1 MNENGKNKREWIK
14 NAAIVFLAVMLVLT
28 FFSNTIMNYSLPE
41 VATNYV
47 QSGTIT
53 AKIRGTGVVESG
65 DPYEVKVTESRKVSS
80 VAVRV
85 GDTVQ
90 KGDVILYLEDSESD
104 ELKAA
109 KDALEQAQDA
119 YEQALLSDK
128 VFNSDIYSANQN
140 VSATTY
146 RQQITNAQTALK
158 NANDALKPLN
168 EKLAQ
173 LNKER
178 AALQTQIDF
187 EGAQDSLAEGR
198 ISPAQTAVDNAKNA
212 QTNATNTYNNAEQV
226 LNEAKAKAT
235 EAQKALDEAQKVAV
249 SNGNAQPENYE
260 ALLANLNAAKAVEA
274 EKENLRNEAKANL
287 DAVNNALQEAQ
298 VYLDTVTAENNQ
310 RKASQTVNNLT
321 AQRNNCDFNISVV
334 NSELE
339 AAKNLVTEKE
349 TVLTELLSKI
359 GNVVNLEGLLDNI
372 SKAQAT
378 VDELTAKTIDATVT
392 ADIAGT
398 VTSINVTAGN
408 TTSAAEP
415 VAVLQPEGKGYTLSF
430 SVTNDQAK
438 RLSVGDKADLVN
450 AWRYDDVDV
459 TLASIKPDKTD
470 PGQKKQ
476 LTFDVTGSVT
486 AGQTLNLSVGQKS
499 ANYDLIVP
507 NSAIRED
514 SNGKFILIVESKP
527 SPLSTRY
534 IATRVD
540 IEVLASDDTQSAIT
554 GGLYGY
560 EYVITTSTKPVEA
573 GKQVRLAN

>member
-1 MNENGKNKREWIK
+1 MNENGKNKREWVK

-90 KGDVILYLEDSESD
+90 KGDVLLYLEDSESD

-109 KDALEQAQDA
+109 KDALEQAQNA
-119 YEQALLSDK
+119 YELELLKAEITS
-128 VFNSDIYSANQN
+128 SDIYSANQN
-140 VSATTY
+140 VSAATY
-146 RQQITNAQTALK
+146 RQQITNAQKALK
-158 NANDALKPLN
+158 DAKDAVKPL
-168 EKLAQ
+168 EDQLAQ
-173 LNKER
+173 LNNEAVKISTQLSYE
-178 AALQTQIDF
+178 AAQNTVASGRIEPAKKAVENATAVQASTLQTKNAAETALAAARADEAAKRTAYETAVSDGDASGTDAVTKKAEWDTAVKLAAEKETAYNNAVNNLASADKALSDAQTYLATVTDANNQREASQT
-187 EGAQDSLAEGR
+187 EGNLNAMKANYDLNIAVVQKELDAANALVEE
-198 ISPAQTAVDNAKNA
+198 QTAV
-212 QTNATNTYNNAEQV
+212 
-226 LNEAKAKAT
+226 
-235 EAQKALDEAQKVAV
+235 
-249 SNGNAQPENYE
+249 
-260 ALLANLNAAKAVEA
+260 
-274 EKENLRNEAKANL
+274 
-287 DAVNNALQEAQ
+287 
-298 VYLDTVTAENNQ
+298 
-310 RKASQTVNNLT
+310 LT
-321 AQRNNCDFNISVV
+321 DLI
-334 NSELE
+334 
-339 AAKNLVTEKE
+339 
-349 TVLTELLSKI
+349 SKI
-359 GNVVNLEGLLDNI
+359 GNVTNLETLLENI

-378 VDELTAKTIDATVT
+378 VDELTAKAIDATVT

-470 PGQKKQ
+470 PGQKKL

-573 GKQVRLAN
+573 GKQVRLANN

>member
-1 MNENGKNKREWIK
+1 MNENGKNKREWVK

-53 AKIRGTGVVESG
+53 AKIRGTGIVESG

-90 KGDVILYLEDSESD
+90 KGDVLLYLEDSESD

-109 KDALEQAQDA
+109 KDALEQAQNA
-119 YEQALLSDK
+119 YELELLKAEITS
-128 VFNSDIYSANQN
+128 SDIYSANQN
-140 VSATTY
+140 VSAATY
-146 RQQITNAQTALK
+146 RQQITNAQKALK
-158 NANDALKPLN
+158 DAKDAVKPL
-168 EKLAQ
+168 EDQLAQ
-173 LNKER
+173 LNNE
-178 AALQTQIDF
+178 AAKISTQLSYEAAQNTVASGRIEPAKKAVENATAVQASTLQTKNAAETALAAARADEAAKRTAYETAVSDGDASSTDAVTKKAEWDTAVKLAAEKETAYNNAVNNLASADKALSDAQTYLATVTDANNQREASQT
-187 EGAQDSLAEGR
+187 EGNLNAMKANYDLNIAVVQKELDAANALVEE
-198 ISPAQTAVDNAKNA
+198 QTAV
-212 QTNATNTYNNAEQV
+212 
-226 LNEAKAKAT
+226 
-235 EAQKALDEAQKVAV
+235 
-249 SNGNAQPENYE
+249 
-260 ALLANLNAAKAVEA
+260 
-274 EKENLRNEAKANL
+274 
-287 DAVNNALQEAQ
+287 
-298 VYLDTVTAENNQ
+298 
-310 RKASQTVNNLT
+310 LT
-321 AQRNNCDFNISVV
+321 DLI
-334 NSELE
+334 
-339 AAKNLVTEKE
+339 
-349 TVLTELLSKI
+349 SKI
-359 GNVVNLEGLLDNI
+359 GNVTNLETLLENI

-378 VDELTAKTIDATVT
+378 VDELTAKEIDATVT

-470 PGQKKQ
+470 PGQKKL

-573 GKQVRLAN
+573 GKQVRLANN

>member
-1 MNENGKNKREWIK
+1 MNENGKNKREWVK

-53 AKIRGTGVVESG
+53 AKIRGTGIVESG

-90 KGDVILYLEDSESD
+90 KGDVLLYLEDSESD

-109 KDALEQAQDA
+109 KDALEQAQNA
-119 YEQALLSDK
+119 YELELLKAEITS
-128 VFNSDIYSANQN
+128 SDIYSANQN
-140 VSATTY
+140 VSAATY
-146 RQQITNAQTALK
+146 RQQITNAQKALK
-158 NANDALKPLN
+158 DAKDAVKPL
-168 EKLAQ
+168 EDQLAQ
-173 LNKER
+173 LNNE
-178 AALQTQIDF
+178 AAKISTQLSYEAAQNTVASGRIEPAKKAVENATAVQASTLQTKNAAETALAAARADEAAKRTAYETAVSDGDASSTDAVTKKAEWDTAVKLAAEKETAYNNAVNNLASADKALSDAQTYLATVTDANNQREASQT
-187 EGAQDSLAEGR
+187 EGNLNAMKANYDLNIAVVQKELDAANALVEE
-198 ISPAQTAVDNAKNA
+198 QTAV
-212 QTNATNTYNNAEQV
+212 
-226 LNEAKAKAT
+226 
-235 EAQKALDEAQKVAV
+235 
-249 SNGNAQPENYE
+249 
-260 ALLANLNAAKAVEA
+260 
-274 EKENLRNEAKANL
+274 
-287 DAVNNALQEAQ
+287 
-298 VYLDTVTAENNQ
+298 
-310 RKASQTVNNLT
+310 LT
-321 AQRNNCDFNISVV
+321 DLI
-334 NSELE
+334 
-339 AAKNLVTEKE
+339 
-349 TVLTELLSKI
+349 SKI
-359 GNVVNLEGLLDNI
+359 GNVTNLETLLENI

-378 VDELTAKTIDATVT
+378 VDELTAKAIDATVT

-470 PGQKKQ
+470 PGQKKL

-573 GKQVRLAN
+573 GKQVRLANN

>member
-1 MNENGKNKREWIK
+1 MNENGKNKREWVK

-90 KGDVILYLEDSESD
+90 KGDVLLYLEDSESD

-109 KDALEQAQDA
+109 KDALEQAQNA
-119 YEQALLSDK
+119 YELELLKAEITS
-128 VFNSDIYSANQN
+128 SDIYSANKN
-140 VSATTY
+140 VSAATY
-146 RQQITNAQTALK
+146 RQQITNAQKALK
-158 NANDALKPLN
+158 DAKDAVKPL
-168 EKLAQ
+168 EDQLAQ
-173 LNKER
+173 LNNE
-178 AALQTQIDF
+178 AAKISTQLSYEAAQNTVASGRIEPAKKAVENATAVQASTLQTKNAAETALAAARADEAAKRTAYETAVSDGDASSTDAVTKKAEWDTAVKLAAEKETAYNNAVNNLASADKALSDAQTYLATVTDANNQREASQT
-187 EGAQDSLAEGR
+187 EGNLNAMKANYDLNIAVVQKELDAANALVEE
-198 ISPAQTAVDNAKNA
+198 QTAV
-212 QTNATNTYNNAEQV
+212 
-226 LNEAKAKAT
+226 
-235 EAQKALDEAQKVAV
+235 
-249 SNGNAQPENYE
+249 
-260 ALLANLNAAKAVEA
+260 
-274 EKENLRNEAKANL
+274 
-287 DAVNNALQEAQ
+287 
-298 VYLDTVTAENNQ
+298 
-310 RKASQTVNNLT
+310 LT
-321 AQRNNCDFNISVV
+321 D
-334 NSELE
+334 
-339 AAKNLVTEKE
+339 LV
-349 TVLTELLSKI
+349 SKI
-359 GNVVNLEGLLDNI
+359 GNVTNLETLLENI

-378 VDELTAKTIDATVT
+378 VDELTAKAIDATVT

-415 VAVLQPEGKGYTLSF
+415 VAVLQPEGKGYTLSV

-470 PGQKKQ
+470 PGQKKL

-573 GKQVRLAN
+573 GKQVRLANN

>member
-53 AKIRGTGVVESG
+53 AKIRGTGIVESG

-90 KGDVILYLEDSESD
+90 KGDVLLYLEDSESD

-109 KDALEQAQDA
+109 KDALEQAQNA
-119 YEQALLSDK
+119 YELELLKAEITS
-128 VFNSDIYSANQN
+128 SDIYSANQN
-140 VSATTY
+140 VSAATY
-146 RQQITNAQTALK
+146 RQQITNAQKALK
-158 NANDALKPLN
+158 DAKDAVKPL
-168 EKLAQ
+168 EDQLAQ
-173 LNKER
+173 LNNE
-178 AALQTQIDF
+178 AAKISTQLSYEAAQNTVASGRIEPAKKAVENATAVQASTLQTKNAAETALAAARADEAAKRTAYETAVSDGDASGTDAVTKKAEWDTAVKLAAEKETAYNNAVNNLASADKALSDAQTYLATVTDANNQREASQT
-187 EGAQDSLAEGR
+187 EGNLNAMKANYDLNIAVVQKELDAANALVEE
-198 ISPAQTAVDNAKNA
+198 QTAV
-212 QTNATNTYNNAEQV
+212 
-226 LNEAKAKAT
+226 
-235 EAQKALDEAQKVAV
+235 
-249 SNGNAQPENYE
+249 
-260 ALLANLNAAKAVEA
+260 
-274 EKENLRNEAKANL
+274 
-287 DAVNNALQEAQ
+287 
-298 VYLDTVTAENNQ
+298 
-310 RKASQTVNNLT
+310 LT
-321 AQRNNCDFNISVV
+321 DLI
-334 NSELE
+334 
-339 AAKNLVTEKE
+339 
-349 TVLTELLSKI
+349 SKI
-359 GNVVNLEGLLDNI
+359 GNVTNLETLLENI

-378 VDELTAKTIDATVT
+378 VDELTAKAIDATVT

-470 PGQKKQ
+470 PGQKKL

-573 GKQVRLAN
+573 GKQVRLANN